1 MWDIWLWPM
10 VIALGIMVLIGVA
23 GIEKYS
29 KSLRLNETDR
39 IPETAAE
46 HPFTMNPL
54 LWIIVIASFFIII
67 VIFYYWASFY

>member
-10 VIALGIMVLIGVA
+10 VIAFGVMVWICIA
-23 GIEKYS
+23 GIRKTS
-29 KSLRLNETDR
+29 KSFQLNVTNR
-39 IPETAAE
+39 IPETAAD

-54 LWIIVIASFFIII
+54 LWIIFVASLFIFI